1 MNNYI
6 QELLNFFYN
15 FSDELSSNNIIS
27 KINKNQISIDYLSD
41 NKKGDVAS
49 NFYLIIKRK
58 IINKNYD
65 FISHLNEKIIKIDF
79 IKNFELSKNGFI
91 NINLSEIFIS
101 RSLSHFE

>member
-49 NFYLIIKRK
+49 NFYLIV
-58 IINKNYD
+58 
-65 FISHLNEKIIKIDF
+65 
-79 IKNFELSKNGFI
+79 G
-91 NINLSEIFIS
+91 
-101 RSLSHFE
+101 

>member
-49 NFYLIIKRK
+49 NFYLIIKMK
-58 IINKNYD
+58 IIDKNYD
-65 FISHLNEKIIKIDF
+65 FISHLNEKIIKIYF
-79 IKNFELSKNGFI
+79 IKNF
-91 NINLSEIFIS
+91 
-101 RSLSHFE
+101 